1 MCGFRP
7 CHEFSIQGSYSSN
20 RMRRSILRGWN
31 KNWRCVLN
39 QSGQS
44 RELRN
49 LVAHGEIYLDILDRK
64 RMISKRNLVMVYDC
78 PLQQAVKKT
87 VRD

>member
-1 MCGFRP
+1 MCAVSVLAMNFPFRVL
-7 CHEFSIQGSYSSN
+7 I
-20 RMRRSILRGWN
+20 RALRGWN